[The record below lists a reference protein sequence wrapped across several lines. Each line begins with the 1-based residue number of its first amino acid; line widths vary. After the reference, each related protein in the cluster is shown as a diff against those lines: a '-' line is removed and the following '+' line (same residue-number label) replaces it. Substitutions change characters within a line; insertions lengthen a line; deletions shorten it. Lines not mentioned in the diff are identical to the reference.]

1 MFNIFDTFQRVLC
14 LVGIHHFH
22 LTLEGSR
29 ECVCECCGALNPGL
43 FETRGYDSYAGRSP
57 TDTYHQ
63 DAEDLQEEQEEA

>member
-22 LTLEGSR
+22 LTLEGNR

-43 FETRGYDSYAGRSP
+43 FETRGYVGRSP
-57 TDTYHQ
+57 TDTYPQ
-63 DAEDLQEEQEEA
+63 DAEELQEEQEKT

>member
-22 LTLEGSR
+22 LTLEGNR

-43 FETRGYDSYAGRSP
+43 FETRGYDSY
-57 TDTYHQ
+57 TYPQ
-63 DAEDLQEEQEEA
+63 DAEDLQEGQEKT